1 MIELGGKRIGEGA
14 HCFITFEAGPTHDG
28 LASAKRL
35 AALARQAGADAIKF
49 QVFDPFRL
57 VADPALPF
65 SYEVLADRVT
75 GRTEKVT
82 EPLRDI
88 LVRRRLEREEWRE
101 LKRHCDELGILFFAT
116 ACFHEDVDFLLEL
129 GCASLKIA
137 SADVNHL
144 PLIRHAARSG
154 ACIQIDT
161 GAATLGE
168 IETAVDAIRAEGN
181 DRIVIHQCPSG
192 YPAHLESIHLRV
204 IPTLKRM
211 FGCPVA
217 FSDHTPGWEMDVAA
231 VALGANLVEKTITE
245 DRMTRSVEHVMSLE
259 PADMARFVQVIREV
273 ETALGEPRRVL
284 SDIER
289 QRRDAI
295 RRSLHAA
302 HDLPAGHVLAE
313 ADIDYRRPGFGIPP
327 DRLGEALGRRLRRA
341 VAAGERL
348 AWGDLEA

>member
-1 MIELGGKRIGEGA
+1 MIELGSKRIGDGA
-14 HCFITFEAGPTHDG
+14 PCFITFEAGPTHNG
-28 LASAKRL
+28 LESAKRL
-35 AALARQAGADAIKF
+35 ASLAWQAGADAVKY

-65 SYEVLADRVT
+65 SYEVLADRAT

-88 LVRRRLEREEWRE
+88 LARRRMEREEWRE
-101 LKRHCDELGILFFAT
+101 LKHHCDELGILFFAT
-116 ACFHEDVDFLLEL
+116 ICFHEDVDFLLEL
-129 GCASLKIA
+129 GCPSLKIA

-144 PLIRHAARSG
+144 PLIRYAARSG
-154 ACIQIDT
+154 VCIQIDT

-168 IETAVDAIRAEGN
+168 IETAVDAILAEGN
-181 DRIVIHQCPSG
+181 DKIVIHQCPSG
-192 YPAHLESIHLRV
+192 YPAHLESIHLRA
-204 IPTLKRM
+204 IPTLKSL

-245 DRMTRSVEHVMSLE
+245 NRMTRSVEHIMSLE
-259 PADMARFVQVIREV
+259 PADMVRFVQVVREV
-273 ETALGEPRRVL
+273 ETALGKPRRML

-289 QRRDAI
+289 QRRETI
-295 RRSLHAA
+295 RRSLHTLN
-302 HDLPAGHVLAE
+302 DLPAGHVLE
-313 ADIDYRRPGFGIPP
+313 EVDVDYRRPGYGIPP
-327 DRLGEALGRRLRRA
+327 DRLGEVLGRRLRRA

-348 AWGDLEA
+348 AWEDLED